1 MQLESL
7 NRVELKGR
15 IGAVKVIR
23 LSETSMARLSV
34 ATNYAYK
41 GSDGCAVIE
50 TTWHT
55 VVVWEGKG
63 VSRETIESIAK
74 GDAVH
79 VIGRI
84 RLQKYTDSEGV
95 ERTIPEIVAHKLEKM
110 SNV

>member
-1 MQLESL
+1 MQLESF

-15 IGAVKVIR
+15 IGTVKVTR

-55 VVVWEGKG
+55 VIVWEDKG
-63 VSRETIESIAK
+63 ASRETIESLAK

-79 VIGRI
+79 VLGRI

-95 ERTIPEIVAHKLEKM
+95 ERTMPEIIANQVEKM
-110 SNV
+110 STE